1 MFCLKICLTKFILKA
16 LQGAARMALQA
27 GAHPAQIKDAVT
39 SAYPKNFI
47 PGYMLIY
54 IVSQPQVDVLSRDF

>member
-1 MFCLKICLTKFILKA
+1 MFCLKICLTEFILKA

-39 SAYPKNFI
+39 SVYLKTLF
-47 PGYMLIY
+47 
-54 IVSQPQVDVLSRDF
+54 RDIC